1 MFRSDYL
8 LARYHLVLQIF
19 YQHARSREARLQVA
33 LAEIPY
39 LKNRL
44 MIEHEYERGNKHSG
58 SRLGEQYY
66 DTQRFVLKQLEGK
79 IRKRIGQVISGIH
92 GSLHWAKA
100 RR

>member
-39 LKNRL
+39 P
-44 MIEHEYERGNKHSG
+44 
-58 SRLGEQYY
+58 
-66 DTQRFVLKQLEGK
+66 
-79 IRKRIGQVISGIH
+79 
-92 GSLHWAKA
+92 
-100 RR
+100 